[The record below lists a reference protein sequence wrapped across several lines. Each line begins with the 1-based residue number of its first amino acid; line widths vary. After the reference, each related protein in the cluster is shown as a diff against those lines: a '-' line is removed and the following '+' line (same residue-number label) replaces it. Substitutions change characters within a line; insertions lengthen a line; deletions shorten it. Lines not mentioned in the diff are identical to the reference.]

1 MNIQNNTLDKFASQ
15 KRSIVHKYFSN
26 NPETMEIACTPKQK
40 DYLEDHSTFCFF
52 EDYRYFWKNNASQ
65 HKLYKTNVGDKE
77 NILIL

>member
-1 MNIQNNTLDKFASQ
+1 
-15 KRSIVHKYFSN
+15 
-26 NPETMEIACTPKQK
+26 MEIACTPKQK

-65 HKLYKTNVGDKE
+65 HKLYKTNVCDKE